1 MSKSSDRGGS
11 VGGSSAEP
19 RAREI
24 VGRGR
29 LGSQEG
35 LFVRIHK
42 QHMVIK
48 GRTVPWIERR
58 FQTIIKSAKG
68 RVFLGRRN
76 GCRTAS

>member
-24 VGRGR
+24 GGRGR

-35 LFVRIHK
+35 LTPENPQATRGH
-42 QHMVIK
+42 
-48 GRTVPWIERR
+48 
-58 FQTIIKSAKG
+58 
-68 RVFLGRRN
+68 
-76 GCRTAS
+76 